1 MAKLLTPHQEQI
13 ILNRLRELEYVSRG
27 SSRMVYDCP
36 NDIKYML
43 GLNASLPYVI
53 KLSVGSGGI
62 AQTDAE
68 LNMFLENGRQYL
80 AEVFYFGH
88 FLMVCEA
95 VDTDEWLDFA
105 EDIDGYDSNDELID
119 IVDEYLEYNF
129 NWDGTP
135 EDIKRRHEYEEAYM
149 DAAKVIR
156 FLAGFNGRTSDNGQ
170 LGSSEHDGRLVAY
183 DYGFIAGKGCDTQCS
198 GELVDNISG
207 DEVRFNEYIDELV
220 QVLEEMKETYMKLDE
235 IVERAY
241 AVEKH
246 INNTVD
252 LEWRMRYKQQRID
265 GNDLE
270 EVNEDDDLEF
280 GWNNSTEQT
289 CSSCC

>member
-13 ILNRLRELEYVSRG
+13 ILNRLREMEYVSRG
-27 SSRMVYDCP
+27 SSRMVFECP

-68 LNMFLENGRQYL
+68 LNMFLDNGRQYL

-88 FLMVCEA
+88 FLMVCESVDVDEWFDFADEIYGDCSDDELYDA
-95 VDTDEWLDFA
+95 VDSF
-105 EDIDGYDSNDELID
+105 
-119 IVDEYLEYNF
+119 LEYNF
-129 NWDGTP
+129 SWDGTP
-135 EDIKRRHEYEEAYM
+135 EEQKRRMKYEDIYM
-149 DAAKVIR
+149 DAARVIR
-156 FLAGFNGRTSDNGQ
+156 FLASCNGRTSDNGQ
-170 LGSSEHDGRLVAY
+170 LGTSEHDGRLVAY

-220 QVLEEMKETYMKLDE
+220 QVLEEMKETYMKLDD
-235 IVERAY
+235 ILYRAS
-241 AVEKH
+241 AVEEH
-246 INNTVD
+246 INNTVN
-252 LEWRMRYKQQRID
+252 LEWKMRHQRIS
-265 GNDLE
+265 GSDLE
-270 EVNEDDDLEF
+270 EVNEDDELEF
-280 GWNNSTEQT
+280 GWNCSTEQT

>member
-13 ILNRLRELEYVSRG
+13 ILNRLREMEYVSRG
-27 SSRMVYDCP
+27 SSRIVFDCP
-36 NDIKYML
+36 DDIKYML
-43 GLNASLPYVI
+43 GLNACLPYVI

-68 LNMFLENGRQYL
+68 LSMFLDNGRQYL

-88 FLMVCEA
+88 FLMICES
-95 VDTDEWLDFA
+95 VDTDEWLDLA
-105 EDIDGYDSNDELID
+105 EDIHGDDSNDELLD
-119 IVDEYLEYNF
+119 VVDEYLEYNF

-135 EDIKRRHEYEEAYM
+135 DDIKRRNEYEKAYM
-149 DAAKVIR
+149 DAAVVIR
-156 FLAGFNGRTSDNGQ
+156 FLASFNGRTSDNGQ
-170 LGSSEHDGRLVAY
+170 LGTSTHDGRLVAY

-235 IVERAY
+235 ILYRTT
-241 AVEKH
+241 AVEEH
-246 INNTVD
+246 INNTVN
-252 LEWRMRYKQQRID
+252 LEWKMRHQRIS
-265 GNDLE
+265 GSDLE

-280 GWNNSTEQT
+280 GWNCSTEET